1 MDVAYFLNT
10 THEPFQCWKL
20 KKFLYGKNCFAR
32 INYRP
37 VSVLPSFIKIL
48 ERIIHDRLYIY
59 FTENKIVSEKQFGF
73 RAGHSGDHA
82 LD

>member
-1 MDVAYFLNT
+1 MLEIEKVFVRKNSL
-10 THEPFQCWKL
+10 E
-20 KKFLYGKNCFAR
+20 KNCFAR

-48 ERIIHDRLYIY
+48 ERIIHDRLYTY
-59 FTENKIVSEKQFGF
+59 VTENKIVSEKQFGF